1 MVNSIFFKNMRWQL
15 ANYDKGMPRYTVRII
30 GLIFIWATVG
40 CSLIPSGGI
49 DTCIEPG
56 LLFVDNFNVDQNC
69 GWYLYEDDSL
79 SGSVTQAN
87 GYLEVE
93 SSTPGEFWW
102 SNPQLNEDDVV
113 IQVQTQQISGP
124 DDNAYGVMC
133 RYQNENNYY
142 VFLISGDGYYAI
154 GKFQSGA
161 SEIRYISGQGEYQF
175 SEQIR
180 QGPAI
185 NEIQVE
191 CVGNTLSLIVNGVT
205 LDSVVDDSFPS
216 GNIGLGV
223 TTFQA
228 GTSVVRFDD
237 VQVFRP

>member
-1 MVNSIFFKNMRWQL
+1 MNRLLINFNLNTYWRVVLGL
-15 ANYDKGMPRYTVRII
+15 ALMAVLAGCGLLPSASVDSCVEH
-30 GLIFIWATVG
+30 GLI
-40 CSLIPSGGI
+40 
-49 DTCIEPG
+49 
-56 LLFVDNFNVDQNC
+56 FVDNFDVDQNC
-69 GWYLYEDDSL
+69 GWYVYDDDSL
-79 SGSVTQAN
+79 SGSVTLAN
-87 GYLEVE
+87 GYLEIG
-93 SSTPGEFWW
+93 SDSPGEFWW
-102 SNPQLNEDDVV
+102 TNPQMEESDVI

-124 DDNAYGVMC
+124 DDNAYGVLC

-161 SEIRYISGQGEYQF
+161 TEIRYISGQGEYQF

-180 QGPAI
+180 QGPSI

-205 LDSVVDDSFPS
+205 LESVVDDTFPS

-228 GTSVVRFDD
+228 GTAVVRFDD

>member
-1 MVNSIFFKNMRWQL
+1 MTTHIEKTETKRHWWAV
-15 ANYDKGMPRYTVRII
+15 I
-30 GLIFIWATVG
+30 GLFAVMILAG
-40 CSLIPSGGI
+40 CSLIPSGSV
-49 DTCIEPG
+49 DSCNEPG
-56 LLFVDNFNVDQNC
+56 LLFADRFDVDRNC
-69 GWYLYEDDSL
+69 GWYLYDDDSL
-79 SGSVTQAN
+79 SGFVSVAN
-87 GYLEVE
+87 GYLEIG
-93 SSTPGEFWW
+93 SSSPGEFWW
-102 SNPQLNEDDVV
+102 TNPQLDESDVI
-113 IQVQTQQISGP
+113 IQVETQQVSGP
-124 DDNAYGVMC
+124 DDNAYGVLC

-161 SEIRYISGQGEYQF
+161 TEIRYISGQGEYQF

-180 QGPAI
+180 QGPSI

-205 LDSVVDDSFPS
+205 LESVVDDTFPT

-228 GTSVVRFDD
+228 GTAVIRFDD